1 MDGDTTMMGGPP
13 QFPATRWNLVFASRD
28 VKALGSLI
36 TLYWKP
42 LYFFIRQHG
51 YDVETAKD
59 MVQEFF
65 TTLMERNALSK
76 ADPARGRF
84 RTFLLAALGNFMKD
98 WSKAANRQKRGAGQ
112 LVFSLDFAR
121 GEREFPLVVAAGE
134 PPEAVLNRAW
144 ARSLWEQSLQ
154 ELKGDPAHLE
164 AFRLHLADES
174 YAAISQKT
182 GLSEP
187 AAKTAVH
194 RLKGQLRDII
204 VGHIR
209 ETVANEDDL
218 KAEVAEFMTLLP

>member
-1 MDGDTTMMGGPP
+1 MDKDTTMMGDQP

-51 YDVETAKD
+51 YDNETAKD

-65 TTLMERNALSK
+65 TTLLERDSLSK

-84 RTFLLAALGNFMKD
+84 RTFLLVALSNFLKD
-98 WSKAANRQKRGAGQ
+98 WSKAANRQKRGGGQ
-112 LVFSLDFAR
+112 SLLSLDFAS
-121 GEREFPLVVAAGE
+121 GEKEFPLVVASGE
-134 PPEAVLNRAW
+134 PPELVLNRTW
-144 ARSLWEQSLQ
+144 ARSLWEQSLA
-154 ELKGDPAHLE
+154 ELQGDAAHLE
-164 AFRLHLADES
+164 AFRLHRADAS
-174 YAAISQKT
+174 YAVISETT
-182 GLSEP
+182 GLSES

-204 VGHIR
+204 VAHIR
-209 ETVANEDDL
+209 ETVSNEADL